1 MSDERTPITLHQF
14 DSFWG
19 LPNASP
25 FCMKVEGYLRWR
37 RIPFRI
43 VVSSPR
49 RSPSGQVPWVVD
61 DGEVIADSQKI
72 ITRFERGRADALDH
86 WMTARDRAAAHM
98 LRRLLEFDLF
108 WQINYSR
115 WVDPAGWARFRPDIR
130 VRLPLPMRLFG
141 LPMVRRRLMRT
152 CRMLGLKPDQ
162 PQKAYDIGRGHI
174 DAVADLLGDSPFML
188 GENISSVDF
197 SALGVLGNIMRQ
209 PAPSPI
215 RDHANDRENLVT
227 WLDRMWDLAFR
238 DWSPPA
244 PR

>member
-1 MSDERTPITLHQF
+1 MSGERPAVELHQF

-49 RSPSGQVPWVVD
+49 NSPSGQVPWVVD
-61 DGEVIADSQKI
+61 GGEVIADSQKI
-72 ITRFERGRADALDH
+72 IAHFEQGRTDALDAGL
-86 WMTARDRAAAHM
+86 TARELAAAHM

-115 WVDPAGWARFRPDIR
+115 WVDPAGWARFALDIR
-130 VRLPLPMRLFG
+130 ARLPVPMRLFG
-141 LPMVRRRLMRT
+141 LALVRRRLVRT
-152 CRMLGLKPDQ
+152 CRMLGLKPDN
-162 PQKAYDIGRGHI
+162 PRIAYDIGRRHV
-174 DAVADLLGDSPFML
+174 DAVAQWLGEAPFML
-188 GENISSVDF
+188 GDGISSVDF

-209 PAPSPI
+209 PARSPI
-215 RDHANDRENLVT
+215 RDHANGQENLVA

-238 DWSPPA
+238 DWSPPE